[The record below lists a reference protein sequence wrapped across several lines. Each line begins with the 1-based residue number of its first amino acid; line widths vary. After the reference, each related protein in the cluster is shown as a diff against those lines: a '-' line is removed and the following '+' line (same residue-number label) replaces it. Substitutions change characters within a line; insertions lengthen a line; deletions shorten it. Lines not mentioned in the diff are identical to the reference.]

1 MSAWSSVSLQYRF
14 HQLTNG
20 FYQSVNPT
28 PLHSPEWVDWN
39 SNLAELLR
47 LPKKPTPQLL
57 NDFSGQSL
65 PDEFRPIAM
74 KYAGHQFGQYNPDLG
89 DGRGLLVAE
98 IKAKDNLT
106 YDIHI
111 KGAGLTPFSRQGDG
125 RAVLRSSIRE
135 YLCSEALHHLGIPT
149 SRALGLINSR
159 TPVYRE
165 KTETGAICI
174 RVAESHIRFGHFE
187 HFFYTG
193 QHDQLKQLLDF
204 CINHYFVA
212 SQQAEKP
219 YLSMFEQVVIS
230 TAQLIAKWNAFG
242 FAHGVL
248 NTDNMSILGQTFD
261 FGPFGFL
268 DAYQPNY
275 ICNHSDYQG
284 RYAFSNQ
291 PNIGLWNLTALA
303 HALSPFIERSDLDSA
318 LEKYEPELNHE
329 YSRLMRNKTGL
340 NTKQP
345 EDGELFNQLFTLM
358 AENKTDYTRFFRQL
372 SMLDQDNEQTVLDLF
387 IDRFKA
393 KQWLDRYLKRVEQES
408 ESIQQRCQAM
418 RSFNPKYILR
428 NHLAQIA
435 IDRAEEGD
443 YSEVKILME
452 LLKKPYEEQPKFD
465 HYANLPPSWAQ
476 ELEISCSS

>member
-1 MSAWSSVSLQYRF
+1 MSAWSSVTLQYRF

-20 FYQSVNPT
+20 FYQTVLPT
-28 PLHSPEWVDWN
+28 PLQLPEWVDWN
-39 SNLAELLR
+39 SDLAELLS
-47 LPKKPTPQLL
+47 LPKESSPQLL
-57 NDFSGQSL
+57 SEFSGQIL

-98 IKAKDNLT
+98 IKAKNNLT
-106 YDIHI
+106 YDVHI

-204 CINHYFVA
+204 CIDHYFVA
-212 SQQAEKP
+212 SQKTEKP
-219 YLSMFEQVVIS
+219 YLSMFEQVVMS

-303 HALSPFIERSDLDSA
+303 HALSPFIERSDLDSV
-318 LEKYEPELNHE
+318 LEKYEPELNQE

-345 EDGELFNQLFTLM
+345 QDGELFNQLFTLM

-372 SMLDQDNEQTVLDLF
+372 SMLDQDNEQAILDLF
-387 IDRFKA
+387 IDRSKA

-443 YSEVKILME
+443 YSEVKVLME
-452 LLKKPYEEQPKFD
+452 LLKNPYEEQPKFD
-465 HYANLPPSWAQ
+465 HYSNLPPSWAQ